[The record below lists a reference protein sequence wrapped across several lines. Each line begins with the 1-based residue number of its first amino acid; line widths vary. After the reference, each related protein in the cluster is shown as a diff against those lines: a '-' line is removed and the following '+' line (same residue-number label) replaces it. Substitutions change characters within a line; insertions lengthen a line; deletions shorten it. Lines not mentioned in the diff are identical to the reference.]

1 MKIVFEIGG
10 LVMEDD
16 WRITLSCIESSDSSF
31 IGYQKSY
38 VNSPITIGRA
48 ENNDLI
54 VSDPSASRNH
64 AVLRITSDYSRVFI
78 TDMSSHGT
86 DVSGKPVPKGRGSGF
101 TLENGDTIK
110 IGQTVLQ
117 YEIQLKSSVQST
129 MIGQINRDF
138 LDKPPE
144 QAPPE
149 EEPAA
154 PEPVI
159 KIVDET
165 KKSNPVFIAV
175 SVVLLIILIYLIIS
189 S

>member
-1 MKIVFEIGG
+1 
-10 LVMEDD
+10 MEED

-31 IGYQKSY
+31 IGHQKSF

-54 VSDPSASRNH
+54 VPDPSASRNH

-78 TDMSSHGT
+78 TDMSTHGT

-101 TLENGDTIK
+101 TLENGDTIS

-144 QAPPE
+144 KAPLEAEAEPE
-149 EEPAA
+149 PLVPEPA
-154 PEPVI
+154 I
-159 KIVDET
+159 KIVDES
-165 KKSNPVFIAV
+165 KKSNPIFIGV

-189 S
+189 G